1 MQVINNESLTSLVDL
16 SGVKKKVNA
25 EGKRTIRKSAPSR
38 AKVLSFNEERSCWQK
53 KQGEGGSLD
62 LISSKKKKE
71 EAQSLGL
78 GSLFRAALGTWLSSL
93 RHVFEPLRSSQ
104 D

>member
-16 SGVKKKVNA
+16 SGVKKKANA
-25 EGKRTIRKSAPSR
+25 EGKRTTRKSAPSR

-62 LISSKKKKE
+62 LISSKKKKRGGSVTRTGE
-71 EAQSLGL
+71 LVQS
-78 GSLFRAALGTWLSSL
+78 STWYLAE
-93 RHVFEPLRSSQ
+93 FFATCF
-104 D
+104 